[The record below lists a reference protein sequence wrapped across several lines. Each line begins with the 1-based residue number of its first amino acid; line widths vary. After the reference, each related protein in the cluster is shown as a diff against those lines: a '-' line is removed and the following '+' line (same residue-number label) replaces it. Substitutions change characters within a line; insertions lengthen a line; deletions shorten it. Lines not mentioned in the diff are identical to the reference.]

1 VRLPPLTARPR
12 LSAAVPSPACPPSLA
27 HCPVDPTLRR
37 QLLRPLAL
45 PPSFCFAG
53 PVRQCRAVAPARPLF
68 SLCAVGLLCQFHLP
82 RARRGPARAH
92 SCTSLG
98 FLATTPAHAPNS
110 LLIASPMPRAHPS
123 PHFTHPRPLSRSA
136 LVFSAIQLAEDC
148 SKPPRA
154 PPRGETT
161 IPVPNFPYCAL
172 CSSNF
177 AFAGARPRQSAVL
190 ARWPTDLVQFS
201 SPE

>member
-136 LVFSAIQLAEDC
+136 LVFSAIQIAGDC
-148 SKPPRA
+148 SILPELRPEVRQPSPCLISLIAPCVRPISPSPVLGRGGPPCT
-154 PPRGETT
+154 RG
-161 IPVPNFPYCAL
+161 
-172 CSSNF
+172 
-177 AFAGARPRQSAVL
+177 GRPI
-190 ARWPTDLVQFS
+190 
-201 SPE
+201 